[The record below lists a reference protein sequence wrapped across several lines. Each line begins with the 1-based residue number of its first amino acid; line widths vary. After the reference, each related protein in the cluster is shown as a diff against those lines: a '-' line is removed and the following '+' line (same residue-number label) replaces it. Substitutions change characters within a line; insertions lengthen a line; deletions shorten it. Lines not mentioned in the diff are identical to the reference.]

1 MEYYHPELKEGAL
14 TLCIHFSSRNKMPG
28 QYDKFPTTK
37 NVSNIYINPGRNNW
51 YLNGFLNPSESL
63 SSSVDLLCS
72 IIEKSGCKKVV
83 CIGSSM
89 GAYGAAFFAPLIKA
103 TRAILFNPDLCL
115 SSLFSY
121 AKQNLT
127 SSDLQLLPSI
137 KAQAGC
143 DYYVIAGMHS
153 PQDVFS
159 TIHFFSGDIDTYYF
173 LPNCGH
179 STSRFLNQ
187 FNLLNRVI
195 EDLLLDTPKCEML
208 NVLSYPMRERLS
220 YFFKDNNFNH
230 QTILN
235 YVQTFMHVNKPKSF
249 VEGVVEDLM
258 SKRLFGNALSLL
270 GVFAQ
275 SNPLSSDMKLKLAR
289 CARKTKQYS
298 LALKITQELINTR
311 LNKEALWESALAL
324 ESMNQIEKSRD
335 VMAKIYRL
343 HLEDPIYKI
352 AYSKCSKPD

>member
-1 MEYYHPELKEGAL
+1 
-14 TLCIHFSSRNKMPG
+14 MPG
-28 QYDKFPTTK
+28 RYDKFPTTK

-153 PQDVFS
+153 PQDVF
-159 TIHFFSGDIDTYYF
+159 
-173 LPNCGH
+173 LR
-179 STSRFLNQ
+179 STSFRGILTPIIFFQ
-187 FNLLNRVI
+187 TVGI
-195 EDLLLDTPKCEML
+195 LLL
-208 NVLSYPMRERLS
+208 
-220 YFFKDNNFNH
+220 
-230 QTILN
+230 
-235 YVQTFMHVNKPKSF
+235 
-249 VEGVVEDLM
+249 
-258 SKRLFGNALSLL
+258 
-270 GVFAQ
+270 VF
-275 SNPLSSDMKLKLAR
+275 
-289 CARKTKQYS
+289 
-298 LALKITQELINTR
+298 
-311 LNKEALWESALAL
+311 
-324 ESMNQIEKSRD
+324 
-335 VMAKIYRL
+335 
-343 HLEDPIYKI
+343 
-352 AYSKCSKPD
+352 